1 MYQKCSEKCEKAKSD
16 YSENIVSDL
25 KTSNPSQW
33 YSKMKRIASY
43 SQGKDTD
50 PEVQDLIGLPERVQ
64 AEKIAEIA
72 EIAEIS
78 NQYSPLESGKISLE
92 DIDDDRPPPEINP
105 YLIYLR
111 IMSIKKKT
119 STVTGDIPMK
129 LIRYCAEELSFP
141 LSDIYT
147 RAVLFG
153 EYPNIYKLEIVTP
166 APKVYPPNSTKDLRK
181 IAGTPNFSKIFEV
194 FFG

>member
-1 MYQKCSEKCEKAKSD
+1 MVKNWS
-16 YSENIVSDL
+16 
-25 KTSNPSQW
+25 
-33 YSKMKRIASY
+33 RILRN
-43 SQGKDTD
+43 
-50 PEVQDLIGLPERVQ
+50 V
-64 AEKIAEIA
+64 
-72 EIAEIS
+72 EIS
-78 NQYSPLESGKISLE
+78 NQYSPLESETINL
-92 DIDDDRPPPEINP
+92 DNIDDDRPPPEINP

-153 EYPNIYKLEIVTP
+153 DYPNIYKLEIVTP
-166 APKVYPPNSTKDLRK
+166 APKVYPPKSTKDLRK